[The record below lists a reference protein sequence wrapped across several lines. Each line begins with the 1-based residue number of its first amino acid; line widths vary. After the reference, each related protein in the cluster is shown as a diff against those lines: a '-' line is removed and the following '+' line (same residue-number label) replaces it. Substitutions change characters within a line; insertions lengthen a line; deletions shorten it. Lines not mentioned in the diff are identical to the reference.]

1 MIPGDDN
8 YEKDIVFH
16 IDLVNETITFS
27 GRVGVQYVAREAGD
41 ENGGWWMLS
50 SSWVKLI
57 KQGGDHVDRA
67 VAGDA
72 EVVSTSFF
80 TVNGQAIA
88 APVQG
93 VNIIRTV
100 LSDGTV
106 KTAKVLI
113 K

>member
-1 MIPGDDN
+1 MIS
-8 YEKDIVFH
+8 K
-16 IDLVNETITFS
+16 
-27 GRVGVQYVAREAGD
+27 
-41 ENGGWWMLS
+41 
-50 SSWVKLI
+50 SWVKLI